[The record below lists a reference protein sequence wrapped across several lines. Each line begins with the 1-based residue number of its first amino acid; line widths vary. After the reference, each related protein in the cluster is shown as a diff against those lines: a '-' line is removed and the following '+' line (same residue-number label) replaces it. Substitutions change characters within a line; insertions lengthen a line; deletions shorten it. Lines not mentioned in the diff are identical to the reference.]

1 MQQNKYHDIVLVVQ
15 LEQHGHIHIGMTPIK
30 LHRPPDTDE
39 ARDII
44 NVGTSSVN
52 RFGFLRACLQS
63 LVYAIFLYA
72 DTLIV

>member
-1 MQQNKYHDIVLVVQ
+1 MQQNKDHNIVLVVQ
-15 LEQHGHIHIGMTPIK
+15 LEQRGHIGMTPIK

-39 ARDII
+39 SRATIS
-44 NVGTSSVN
+44 VGTSSVN
-52 RFGFLRACLQS
+52 RFGFKRARQQL